1 MGKKKRLRTL
11 VPVIATLSLFA
22 MSAPF
27 LLSAETEAVAK
38 RPTSSKRVSEPAVL
52 ATMYHRFVSP
62 AEFGT
67 MSGDERI
74 YSIGTD
80 QFEAQLAELCH
91 CGIRSLSLAE
101 VLHHA
106 TGRAPV
112 TGPSVFI
119 TIDDGNRSV
128 LTLAQPLL
136 IKYGMR
142 ATLFITTDASAC
154 VFDPHRPDQARLSRD
169 EIQRLDPM
177 VFDVGAH
184 GATHRPLRELSDS
197 ELSAELTTSRGKL
210 ERWLG
215 RPVLSMA
222 VPGNWYD
229 DRVLQFARTAG
240 YEAVFTSD
248 RGLIMKGSDLYRL
261 PRFTI
266 QGYKKLEGFRRLIAR
281 AMDVSLSGNDQL
293 SSTSQ

>member
-1 MGKKKRLRTL
+1 MRSLL
-11 VPVIATLSLFA
+11 LVIALTLLLA
-22 MSAPF
+22 LLAPAHQSAG
-27 LLSAETEAVAK
+27 LEARV
-38 RPTSSKRVSEPAVL
+38 TSMALPGRSQEPAVL
-52 ATMYHRFVSP
+52 ATMYHRFVSS
-62 AEFGT
+62 EEYGGL
-67 MSGDERI
+67 SGDERI

-80 QFEAQLAELCH
+80 QFEAQLAELRH

-101 VLHHA
+101 VLDHA
-106 TGRAPV
+106 TGRMPV
-112 TGPSVFI
+112 TVASVFL

-136 IKYGMR
+136 MKYGMR

-154 VFDPHRPDQARLSRD
+154 VFDPDRPDQARLSRE

-184 GATHRPLRELSDS
+184 GTTHRPLRELTDS
-197 ELSAELTTSRGKL
+197 ELMGELTTSRVKL

-215 RPVLSMA
+215 RPVRSMA

-229 DRVLQFARTAG
+229 ERVLQFARSAG

-248 RGLIMKGSDLYRL
+248 KGLIVEGSDMYRL
-261 PRFTI
+261 PRFTV

-281 AMDVSLSGNDQL
+281 AMNVSLPGNDQL
-293 SSTSQ
+293 SSSSQ

>member
-1 MGKKKRLRTL
+1 MRSL

-22 MSAPF
+22 ISAPF
-27 LLSAETEAVAK
+27 MLGAATEAVAI

-62 AEFGT
+62 AEFGAL
-67 MSGDERI
+67 SGDERI

-101 VLHHA
+101 VLDHA
-106 TGRAPV
+106 TGRESLTA
-112 TGPSVFI
+112 PSVFM

-136 IKYGMR
+136 IKYGMK
-142 ATLFITTDASAC
+142 ATLFITTDPSAC
-154 VFDPHRPDQARLSRD
+154 VFDPARPDQARLSRD
-169 EIQRLDPM
+169 EIRQLDPS

-184 GATHRPLRELSDS
+184 GATHRPLRDLSDS
-197 ELSAELTTSRGKL
+197 ELMAELTTSRGKL
-210 ERWLG
+210 ERWTG
-215 RPVLSMA
+215 RPVRTMA

-229 DRVLQFARTAG
+229 DRVLQFARDAG

-248 RGLIMKGSDLYRL
+248 RGLIAGGSDMYRL
-261 PRFTI
+261 PRFTV
-266 QGYKKLEGFRRLIAR
+266 QGYKKLDGFRRLIAQ
-281 AMDVSLSGNDQL
+281 AMHDSSLGTNLL
-293 SSTSQ
+293 SSSSP

>member
-1 MGKKKRLRTL
+1 MRSLL
-11 VPVIATLSLFA
+11 LVIALTL
-22 MSAPF
+22 
-27 LLSAETEAVAK
+27 LLALLADAHPRAGLEARV
-38 RPTSSKRVSEPAVL
+38 TSMALPGRSREPAVL
-52 ATMYHRFVSP
+52 ATMYHRFVP
-62 AEFGT
+62 PEEYGGL
-67 MSGDERI
+67 SGDERI

-80 QFEAQLAELCH
+80 QFEAQLAELRH

-101 VLHHA
+101 VLDHA

-112 TGPSVFI
+112 TGPSVFM

-154 VFDPHRPDQARLSRD
+154 VFDPHRPDQARLSRE

-229 DRVLQFARTAG
+229 DRVLRFARTAG

-248 RGLIMKGSDLYRL
+248 RGLIMEGSDLYRL
-261 PRFTI
+261 SRFTI